1 MSIASPYGLLLAL
14 FVLLLGVIGCIYLI
28 LRSLRM
34 MRGGGKQSEDAS
46 PTSWS
51 KKLRDWMSEPVSSAK
66 SPPAPVSDMPSP
78 LVPDRLVPAAPPLEK
93 VEKVEK
99 GGLEVMRVLRV
110 GALGELVVEV
120 KGERYRKLVEIR
132 DGTVGRRILLA
143 IQELNEFA
151 GSHAQRPLPE
161 MQRIDSSGAQGAEPT
176 AAQQAFLAQLQEPKV
191 DEEPEPPKSGLVD
204 YWRRGLSRSRRQEAA
219 KVAEQEPKS
228 FIDELEEMLQLR
240 LAGRA
245 EMDSRSVHFKS
256 TPTVELRI
264 EVDGGHYESIDDVP
278 YPDVKSLLKATIRAW
293 ELG

>member
-1 MSIASPYGLLLAL
+1 MSIAGPYGLLLIL
-14 FVLLLGVIGCIYLI
+14 FVFLLGAIGCIYLI
-28 LRSLRM
+28 FRSLRM

-51 KKLRDWMSEPVSSAK
+51 KKLRDWMSESVSSK
-66 SPPAPVSDMPSP
+66 SPPAPVSDMPPPP
-78 LVPDRLVPAAPPLEK
+78 LTPSHPAPAASPLEK

-110 GALGELVVEV
+110 GALGELVIEV
-120 KGERYRKLVEIR
+120 KGERFRKLVEIR
-132 DGTVGRRILLA
+132 DGAVGRRVLLA

-161 MQRIDSSGAQGAEPT
+161 MQRIAGSGAQEAEPT

-191 DEEPEPPKSGLVD
+191 DEEPEPPKPGLVD
-204 YWRRGLSRSRRQEAA
+204 YWRRGFSRSRRQEAA
-219 KVAEQEPKS
+219 KAAEQEPKS

-256 TPTVELRI
+256 TPTGELRI

-278 YPDVKSLLKATIRAW
+278 YLDVKSLLKATVRAW

>member
-1 MSIASPYGLLLAL
+1 MSIASPYGLLLIL
-14 FVLLLGVIGCIYLI
+14 FVFLLGAIGCIYLI
-28 LRSLRM
+28 FRSLRM

-66 SPPAPVSDMPSP
+66 SPPAPVSDMPPPP
-78 LVPDRLVPAAPPLEK
+78 LTPSHPAPAAPPL
-93 VEKVEK
+93 EKVEK

-110 GALGELVVEV
+110 GALGELVIEV

-132 DGTVGRRILLA
+132 DGAVGRRVLLA

-161 MQRIDSSGAQGAEPT
+161 MQRIASSGAQGAEPT
-176 AAQQAFLAQLQEPKV
+176 AAQQAFLAQLQESKV
-191 DEEPEPPKSGLVD
+191 DEEPEPPKAGLVD

-219 KVAEQEPKS
+219 KAAEQEPKS

-245 EMDSRSVHFKS
+245 EMDSRSVHFQS
-256 TPTVELRI
+256 TPTGELRI